1 MLGLCGMIVVQ
12 LTLIGFMSYWI
23 SWDMQHEET
32 RPAFMK
38 QVGNDFVG
46 LFSKFRGSVPN
57 PGARVAS
64 PGVTAK
70 LRRGV
75 PS

>member
-1 MLGLCGMIVVQ
+1 MLGLFGMIVVQ

-23 SWDMQHEET
+23 SWDMQHKDE
-32 RPAFMK
+32 RPVFMK
-38 QVGNDFVG
+38 QVGNDFLG
-46 LFSKFRGSVPN
+46 LVRKLRGSVPN
-57 PGARVAS
+57 PGARVAP

-70 LRRGV
+70 LRRRV

>member
-12 LTLIGFMSYWI
+12 LTLIGVMSYWI
-23 SWDMQHEET
+23 SWDMQHKDE
-32 RPAFMK
+32 RPVFMK
-38 QVGNDFVG
+38 QLGDDFLG
-46 LFSKFRGSVPN
+46 LFRKLRGSVPN

-70 LRRGV
+70 LGRRI

>member
-12 LTLIGFMSYWI
+12 LTLIGLMSYWI
-23 SWDMQHEET
+23 SWDMQHQDE
-32 RPAFMK
+32 RPLFMK
-38 QVGNDFVG
+38 QVGNDFVR
-46 LFSKFRGSVPN
+46 LFRRLRGSVPN

-70 LRRGV
+70 LRRRV